1 MGTKEEHEG
10 PGPQGVALSLRADSR
25 QHPLLLS
32 GPRAGPASLTPPP
45 VLPQSGR
52 RRGPEPVMRTA

>member
-10 PGPQGVALSLRADSR
+10 PGPQGVALSLRVDSR

-32 GPRAGPASLTPPP
+32 GPRAGPASLTPPSP
-45 VLPQSGR
+45 PAPKRATSWS
-52 RRGPEPVMRTA
+52 

>member
-45 VLPQSGR
+45 PAPKRATSWS
-52 RRGPEPVMRTA
+52 